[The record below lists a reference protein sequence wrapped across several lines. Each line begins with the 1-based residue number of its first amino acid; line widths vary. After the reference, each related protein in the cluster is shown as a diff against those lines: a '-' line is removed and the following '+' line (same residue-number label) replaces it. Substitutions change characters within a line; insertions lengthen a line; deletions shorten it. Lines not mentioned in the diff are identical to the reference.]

1 MSTSPPAAT
10 DDTSASKARRKR
22 KTRRRVTG
30 ALVLMMGLL
39 SAGFLASALTPT
51 PQVATADTD
60 SAALIR
66 EGKQLYDT
74 SCVTCHGANLQGV
87 QDRGPS
93 LIGVGEA
100 AVYFQVSSGRMP
112 AVRNEAQALRKP
124 PKFDDK
130 QIDALGAYI
139 QANGGGPTVILDEN
153 GEVAQESLR
162 GDDIARGSELF
173 RLNCASCHNFTGQGG
188 ALSSGK
194 FAPDLGPA
202 KKIRV
207 MDASNSEVADASDRP
222 FKIMAGFTLVSPN
235 GGEKQVKDKIR
246 FTGKGFESYYFLN
259 QGFNPSN
266 YTVTVSKNGVITWET
281 IQRNDRGESIS
292 WRGDWD
298 GKQMEGMASHR
309 SVGKNPE
316 DFSFLSQT
324 LGGQNA

>member
-1 MSTSPPAAT
+1 MSSSPPAAS
-10 DDTSASKARRKR
+10 DDNAASKTRRQR
-22 KTRRRVTG
+22 KTRRRITG

-112 AVRNEAQALRKP
+112 AVRNEAQAIRKP

-139 QANGGGPTVILDEN
+139 QANGGGPTVLLDEN
-153 GEVAQESLR
+153 GEIAQESLR
-162 GDDIARGSELF
+162 GNDIGRGSELF
-173 RLNCASCHNFTGQGG
+173 RLNCASCHNFTGLGG

-194 FAPDLGPA
+194 FAPPLGPA
-202 KKIRV
+202 NEQEIYTAMVTGPQNMPKF
-207 MDASNSEVADASDRP
+207 SDRQLTLEEKSDIIAYIKSSTETLP
-222 FKIMAGFTLVSPN
+222 AGGWSIGGFGPGTEMIAIWTVGIIAVVGATLWI
-235 GGEKQVKDKIR
+235 G
-246 FTGKGFESYYFLN
+246 
-259 QGFNPSN
+259 
-266 YTVTVSKNGVITWET
+266 
-281 IQRNDRGESIS
+281 
-292 WRGDWD
+292 
-298 GKQMEGMASHR
+298 AR
-309 SVGKNPE
+309 S
-316 DFSFLSQT
+316 
-324 LGGQNA
+324 

>member
-1 MSTSPPAAT
+1 MSTSPPAASVDKT
-10 DDTSASKARRKR
+10 AAKTRRQR
-22 KTRRRVTG
+22 KTRRRITG

-130 QIDALGAYI
+130 QVDALGAYI
-139 QANGGGPTVILDEN
+139 QANGGGPTVILDDN
-153 GEVAQESLR
+153 GEVAQESLV
-162 GDDIARGSELF
+162 GDDVARGSELF

-202 KKIRV
+202 NEQQIYTAMVTGPQNMPKF
-207 MDASNSEVADASDRP
+207 SDRQLTLEE
-222 FKIMAGFTLVSPN
+222 KSDIIAYVKSAQETKAAGGWGLAGFGPGTEAIALWVVGIAAVDGATLWI
-235 GGEKQVKDKIR
+235 G
-246 FTGKGFESYYFLN
+246 
-259 QGFNPSN
+259 
-266 YTVTVSKNGVITWET
+266 
-281 IQRNDRGESIS
+281 
-292 WRGDWD
+292 
-298 GKQMEGMASHR
+298 AR
-309 SVGKNPE
+309 S
-316 DFSFLSQT
+316 
-324 LGGQNA
+324 